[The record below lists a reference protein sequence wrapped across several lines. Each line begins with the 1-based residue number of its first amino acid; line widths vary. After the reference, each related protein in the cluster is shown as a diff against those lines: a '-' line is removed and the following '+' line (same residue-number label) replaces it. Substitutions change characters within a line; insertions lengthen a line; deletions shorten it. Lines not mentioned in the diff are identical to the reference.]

1 MMLLDSGM
9 EVIMNDELA
18 NLDADLKEL
27 FVEDKIDDMIDLLQ
41 KNDTNTVK
49 ELAEYNWSI
58 IKKYY
63 EMENFE
69 LLFAHFRFVAYTCF
83 LVEYGHQAGIISE
96 EAFTIMMQVYND
108 IYEIKRNRA

>member
-1 MMLLDSGM
+1 M
-9 EVIMNDELA
+9 IMNEELA

-27 FVEDKIDDMIDLLQ
+27 FVEDKIDEMIELMQ
-41 KNDTNTVK
+41 KNSDDIVK
-49 ELAEYNWSI
+49 ELAEHNWSI

-83 LVEYGHQAGIISE
+83 LIEYGHQAGIITE

-108 IYEIKRNRA
+108 IYEIKRGRA

>member
-1 MMLLDSGM
+1 MK
-9 EVIMNDELA
+9 EELA

-27 FVEDKIDDMIDLLQ
+27 FVEDKIDDMIELLQ
-41 KNDTNTVK
+41 NNDMDTVK

-63 EMENFE
+63 ELENFE

-83 LVEYGHQAGIISE
+83 LIEYGHQAGVISE
-96 EAFTIMMQVYND
+96 EAFAIMMQVYND
-108 IYEIKRNRA
+108 IYEIKRSRA

>member
-1 MMLLDSGM
+1 
-9 EVIMNDELA
+9 MNDELA

-27 FVEDKIDDMIDLLQ
+27 FVDDKIDDMIELLQ
-41 KNDTNTVK
+41 NNDNHTVK

-63 EMENFE
+63 EMEKFD
-69 LLFAHFRFVAYTCF
+69 LLFTHFRFVAYTCF
-83 LVEYGHQAGIISE
+83 LVEYGHQVGIVSE
-96 EAFTIMMQVYND
+96 EAFAIMMQVYND